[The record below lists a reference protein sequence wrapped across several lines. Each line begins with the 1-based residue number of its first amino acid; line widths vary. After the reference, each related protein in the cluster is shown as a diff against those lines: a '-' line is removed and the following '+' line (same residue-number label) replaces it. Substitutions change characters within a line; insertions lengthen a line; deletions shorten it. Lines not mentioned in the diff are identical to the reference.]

1 MSSPS
6 SSASPPTTSVTSAAA
21 AAAADWATAFPE
33 YSTTEKWGDAAV
45 HVLGVGAALVAAPW
59 LIANAWS
66 HDQPG
71 DLATLIVYVIGLLAM
86 LSASALYNLMPPSRL
101 KAVLRRVDHAM
112 IFVMIAGSI
121 TPFAVKALDAGWA
134 WVMLGSLWTTA
145 IGGVVAKLWFPHR
158 VERISLVLYLA
169 MGWAVV
175 AAVHPLIETL
185 STATLVLLAVGG
197 VLYTAGT
204 AFHMLERLRFHN
216 VVWHVFV
223 LIAAACHY
231 AAVSVEFV

>member
-1 MSSPS
+1 MPPSSP
-6 SSASPPTTSVTSAAA
+6 AAPTATPQAATEWA
-21 AAAADWATAFPE
+21 ATEWAEAFPE
-33 YSTTEKWGDAAV
+33 YTAAERRGDAIV
-45 HVLGVGAALVAAPW
+45 HVLGIGAALVAAPW
-59 LIANAWS
+59 LIVEAWTNPE
-66 HDQPG
+66 PG
-71 DLATLIVYVIGLLAM
+71 TVTTLVVYVIGLLAM
-86 LSASALYNLMPPSRL
+86 LSASAFYNMTPPGRV

-134 WVMLGSLWTTA
+134 WAMLGSLWTVA
-145 IGGVVAKLWFPHR
+145 IGGMIAKLWFPHR
-158 VERISLVLYLA
+158 IERISLVLYLA
-169 MGWAVV
+169 MGWAVI
-175 AAVHPLIETL
+175 AAVGPLIETL

-223 LIAAACHY
+223 LMAAACHY
-231 AAVSVEFV
+231 AAMSVEFA